1 MCANCFARM
10 SGCVDPKTGGS
21 LDHLPCRS
29 PRGPCTVEDAVRG
42 GADRETAKRAEKR
55 RLRRPTLH

>member
-29 PRGPCTVEDAVRG
+29 SRGPCTVEDAVRG
-42 GADRETAKRAEKR
+42 GADRKTAEDAQARRMKREA
-55 RLRRPTLH
+55 LH